1 MQHLGAHHSPDIFHV
16 QQEINRGTSAA
27 MASKVRAILQEVDAL
42 ETELANRKVAK
53 QEMRGRPS
61 TLSLKT
67 DQEISGEM
75 VHRKVRLTLLQEQQ
89 AAIREAKNGIAAAY
103 HPYDLKSGAARPT
116 EQVQSELEQYFETI
130 KIQATATELLVQN
143 QLIPIYYLAIS
154 SRKAKTA

>member
-1 MQHLGAHHSPDIFHV
+1 M
-16 QQEINRGTSAA
+16 
-27 MASKVRAILQEVDAL
+27 DAL

-75 VHRKVRLTLLQEQQ
+75 VHKKVRLTLLQEQQ
-89 AAIREAKNGIAAAY
+89 AAIREAKNGNAAAY

-130 KIQATATELLVQN
+130 KIQATAAGLRLTSLDK
-143 QLIPIYYLAIS
+143 I
-154 SRKAKTA
+154 RKAHRVCAGLVLTMNFFWLMVQGGGENHVAFNSY